1 MFEWVRNNKRI
12 MQVLLALIALPFA
25 FFGVES
31 YQALNAVTEVAS
43 IGGEQKVTE
52 QEFSNAMRQQQDR
65 MRGILGRGF
74 DPAMLDSPEMRTELL
89 DSLIAQRL
97 LTREAVRSELNVSDE
112 QLREVISAMPAFQ
125 VEGKFSASQYETLLR
140 AQNLNATTF
149 ENSLRHDLMMQQ
161 LASAL
166 SEASF
171 SSKTAAAALAAARVQ
186 QREVAE
192 AMVRAAQF
200 APQIKPSAEAIEA
213 YYKENLNRFRTP
225 EQLRAEYVVLNADA
239 LTAVEAVPEA
249 DPRKVYEDNQSRY
262 GQGEQRQASHI
273 LIAFKAG
280 VDKAKAL
287 EKAKQLTEQIRKM
300 PAGFADLA
308 KKHSDDPGSG
318 AKGGELGVFGRG
330 MMVKPFEDA
339 VFAMKQGELSEPVE
353 SEFGY
358 HIIKLTGIRPAKMK
372 SFEQVR
378 GEIDAELRKQRGG
391 RKFAEAADAF
401 SDLVYEQAD
410 SLKPAAERFKLVV
423 RQSGWTTRESSADE
437 LLRNPKLLG
446 ALFSDD
452 VVKNRRNTQAME
464 VAPGTLVAA
473 RIAEHKPAAQ
483 KPLEEVRSQVVS
495 QLVAKEAREL
505 AIKEG
510 KARLAALQKGDGN
523 ATFAAAKMVSR
534 DKLEGLRREAVDA
547 VFKAGTEKLPAYVG
561 VELPDGYVVYRIGKV
576 VSPTVAD
583 DQLKSIH
590 TELSR
595 MMGAQEFRA
604 YIASLR
610 ANASVKVNNEILQ
623 KKQQP

>member
-1 MFEWVRNNKRI
+1 MFDWVRNNKRL

-43 IGGEQKVTE
+43 IDGEQKITE

-97 LTREAVRSELNVSDE
+97 LTREAVRRKLSVSDE
-112 QLREVISAMPAFQ
+112 QLREVILSMPAFQ
-125 VEGKFSASQYETLLR
+125 VEGKFSTSQYEALLR
-140 AQNLNATTF
+140 AQNLTPTTF

-166 SEASF
+166 TEASF
-171 SSKTAAAALAAARVQ
+171 ASKTAAATLASARVQ

-192 AMVRAAQF
+192 SMVRAAQF
-200 APQIKPSAEAIEA
+200 NQQAKPSAEAIEA
-213 YYKENLNRFRTP
+213 FYKENLSRFRTP
-225 EQLRAEYVVLNADA
+225 EQVRAEYVVLNAEA
-239 LTAVEAVPEA
+239 LSAAEAVPEA
-249 DPRKVYEDNQSRY
+249 DVRKVYEDNPSRY
-262 GQGEQRQASHI
+262 GQLEQRQASHI

-287 EKAKQLTEQIRKM
+287 EKAKQLTEQIRKA
-300 PAGFADLA
+300 PASFADLA
-308 KKHSDDPGSG
+308 RKQSDDPGSG
-318 AKGGELGVFGRG
+318 AKGGDLGTFGRG

-358 HIIKLTGIRPAKMK
+358 HIIRLTGIRPARMK
-372 SFEQVR
+372 PLEQVR
-378 GEIDAELRKQRGG
+378 GEIEAELRKQRSG
-391 RKFAEAADAF
+391 RRFAEAADAF

-410 SLKPAAERFKLVV
+410 SLKPAAERFKLAI
-423 RQSGWTTRESSADE
+423 RQSGWTTRENSPE
-437 LLRNPKLLG
+437 EVLRNPKLLSS
-446 ALFSDD
+446 LFSED
-452 VVKNRRNTQAME
+452 VVKNRRNTEAVE
-464 VAPGTLVAA
+464 VAPGTLVSA
-473 RIAEHKPAAQ
+473 RVAEHKPATQ
-483 KPLEEVRSQVVS
+483 KTLEEVRSQVVAM
-495 QLVAKEAREL
+495 LVEKEAREL

-510 KARLAALQKGDGN
+510 KARLAALQKGDGK
-523 ATFAAAKMVSR
+523 ATFAAARLVSR
-534 DKLEGLRREAVDA
+534 DKLDGLRREAVDP
-547 VFKAGTEKLPAYVG
+547 VFKVGTGKLPAYVG
-561 VELPDGYVVYRIGKV
+561 VELPDGYAIYRIGKV
-576 VSPTVAD
+576 VTPKVTD

-590 TELSR
+590 TELGR
-595 MMGAQEFRA
+595 MTGSQEFRA
-604 YIASLR
+604 YIAALR
-610 ANASVKVNNEILQ
+610 ANGNVKINNQILQ